1 MWNKRRSRRVL
12 AGVLVGLGGVLM
24 ALAPEI
30 WAGLLVLALGV
41 VVELAGIALE
51 HQSSLPLRWLPAGCV
66 QQAAGIFMKAPTHL
80 HRRPGSATLRK
91 EPATVTPPGFLSS
104 RRSAI

>member
-1 MWNKRRSRRVL
+1 MLRKRRTRRGL
-12 AGVLVGLGGVLM
+12 AIVLVVLGGVLM

-51 HQSSLPLRWLPAGCV
+51 H
-66 QQAAGIFMKAPTHL
+66 KTY
-80 HRRPGSATLRK
+80 
-91 EPATVTPPGFLSS
+91 
-104 RRSAI
+104 